1 MRLAAIVTLL
11 CLALA
16 PRASGQSLPELG
28 GGDLALSPQVERRL
42 GESIVR
48 DIRYRDPSYVDD
60 PEINDYLNWLGAR
73 LTQTRA
79 AARQDFEFFGMRDH
93 TINAFALPGGF
104 VGVNT
109 GLITAAE
116 TESELASVMAH
127 EIAHVSQRHI
137 ARMFG
142 QQQQMQMPVMAAMAA
157 AILLGR
163 ARPDLAIGAA
173 AAAQAGA
180 IQASLGY
187 SRDFER
193 EADRIGMQTL
203 EEAGFDVR
211 AMSTFF
217 EKMQRGSRVAD
228 DGSVP
233 GYLRTH
239 PVTTER
245 IADVQNK
252 AAGAPYRQFR
262 DSQEFHFVRAK
273 LRAES
278 GDARDA
284 LASFRAAM
292 RDGRYVNEATGRYGL
307 ATALLR
313 NRELREA
320 EAEVDRLRALGVD
333 SAMLDMLAARV
344 KQAAGD
350 ASGAAGILSAATKRY
365 PYSRAISYAHI
376 GVLQDAGRNE
386 AALAALR
393 EPLRLYPRDARLYG
407 MQAKTYAALGK
418 RLLQHQ
424 SQGESYALQGV
435 LPAAIEQYQL
445 ARAAG
450 DGDFYQLSVVEA
462 RLKELRAQHAA
473 ELKDAKK

>member
-1 MRLAAIVTLL
+1 
-11 CLALA
+11 
-16 PRASGQSLPELG
+16 
-28 GGDLALSPQVERRL
+28 
-42 GESIVR
+42 
-48 DIRYRDPSYVDD
+48 
-60 PEINDYLNWLGAR
+60 
-73 LTQTRA
+73 
-79 AARQDFEFFGMRDH
+79 
-93 TINAFALPGGF
+93 
-104 VGVNT
+104 
-109 GLITAAE
+109 
-116 TESELASVMAH
+116 
-127 EIAHVSQRHI
+127 
-137 ARMFG
+137 
-142 QQQQMQMPVMAAMAA
+142 
-157 AILLGR
+157 
-163 ARPDLAIGAA
+163 
-173 AAAQAGA
+173 
-180 IQASLGY
+180 
-187 SRDFER
+187 
-193 EADRIGMQTL
+193 
-203 EEAGFDVR
+203 
-211 AMSTFF
+211 
-217 EKMQRGSRVAD
+217 
-228 DGSVP
+228 
-233 GYLRTH
+233 
-239 PVTTER
+239 
-245 IADVQNK
+245 
-252 AAGAPYRQFR
+252 
-262 DSQEFHFVRAK
+262 
-273 LRAES
+273 
-278 GDARDA
+278 
-284 LASFRAAM
+284 
-292 RDGRYVNEATGRYGL
+292 VNEATGRYGL

-350 ASGAAGILSAATKRY
+350 ASGAAAILSASTKRY

-376 GVLQDAGRNE
+376 GVLQDAGRND